1 MCYFHRTFHVL
12 TTAGSQYPCS
22 STDVMLVSSRM
33 STPDTASTHTFT
45 VRDPET
51 FFKAQKRNRR
61 ATWRMSALST
71 LAAFIMGIPL
81 TLVLTPLMYA
91 VTLFIA
97 DVINYFSPLPPEFWQ
112 YANNLAKLGVR
123 VADYFINQ
131 KGTLDPQ
138 ELAIGLALILVPG
151 MALAFLLW
159 AGMLLLF
166 RHGGVGGTLA
176 SLNAREANQADLK
189 ELQLAD
195 VVQEMAIA
203 AGLPAPKVMLIDSSG
218 ANAAAI
224 GTSPQDARI
233 VLSRRLLDDLDR
245 DQLQALLA
253 SLVASIGN
261 GDLRIA
267 FNVTSVFEAGGLIIT
282 LINAPFGKRSRRT
295 LWRIIRYAFR
305 RAPADAKSAEA
316 DEVAELLADTLDV
329 NSTDIDQFF
338 NQQNPG
344 LIKKFFRLLLFP
356 FLFTNVAVE
365 ITLWFFLNMMLGP
378 CMALLWRTRRY
389 LADAGAVEFTRNPDA
404 LAGALQ
410 RLSEDTTAIEGGGWA
425 SHLFVVNP
433 GGDSTLRGTGP
444 SDDQKR
450 KVLAAWKA
458 TESLDGPAT
467 PAHAT
472 AAPAQAVTDEYL
484 QVRKQ
489 MMATAMAA
497 ATSNAQ
503 AVVRMQAFAQAMGA
517 DPALGMHGMPNPNDI
532 LLAQRGD
539 RAAIARLRMLR
550 QVRQQGGQPS
560 RQGKTGLQTKSFLSF
575 HPPLNKRA
583 KRLQKMGSHL
593 VVPARRYGLGLTVF
607 TTVMWLIMGP
617 LLAVVGG
624 LMLVVI
630 AMMIGLN
637 LLFLTLWLTV
647 IHWAFGQDWV
657 ANFNGFMKFVNDVT
671 AAFSKAR
678 R

>member
-1 MCYFHRTFHVL
+1 M
-12 TTAGSQYPCS
+12 S
-22 STDVMLVSSRM
+22 S
-33 STPDTASTHTFT
+33 PDTASSRTFS

-61 ATWRMSALST
+61 ATWRMSALSAF
-71 LAAFIMGIPL
+71 AAFIMGIPL
-81 TLVLTPLMYA
+81 TLVLTPLLYV
-91 VTLFIA
+91 VTLVIA
-97 DVINYFSPLPPEFWQ
+97 DIINYFSPLPAEFWQ
-112 YANNLAKLGVR
+112 NAGDLAKFGVR

-138 ELAIGLALILVPG
+138 ELALGLALILLPG

-159 AGMLLLF
+159 VGMLLLF

-176 SLNAREANQADLK
+176 SMNAREPNQADLK

-267 FNVTSVFEAGGLIIT
+267 FNVTSVFEAAGLIVT
-282 LINAPFGKRSRRT
+282 LINAPFGKRSRST
-295 LWRIIRYAFR
+295 LWRIIRYTFR
-305 RAPADAKSAEA
+305 RAPADARSADA

-329 NSTDIDQFF
+329 DSTDIDQFF

-356 FLFTNVAVE
+356 FVFTNLAVE
-365 ITLWFFLNMMLGP
+365 ITLWFFLNIMLGP
-378 CMALLWRTRRY
+378 CMALLWRARRY

-404 LAGALQ
+404 LARALQ
-410 RLSEDTTAIEGGGWA
+410 RLSEDTTAIEGGEWA

-433 GGDSTLRGTGP
+433 KGDSSLRGLAP

-450 KVLAAWKA
+450 KVLEAWRA
-458 TESLDGPAT
+458 TESLGGAAT
-467 PAHAT
+467 PAQAAT
-472 AAPAQAVTDEYL
+472 AAAPAGADEY
-484 QVRKQ
+484 QQIRKQ

-497 ATSNAQ
+497 ATGNAN

-517 DPALGMHGMPNPNDI
+517 DPAMGLRGMPSPNDI
-532 LLAQRGD
+532 LLAQKGD
-539 RAAIARLRMLR
+539 RAAIARIRMLR
-550 QVRQQGGQPS
+550 QARQQEDQPR
-560 RQGKTGLQTKSFLSF
+560 RQGKTGLQTKSFLPF

-583 KRLQKMGSHL
+583 KRLQKMGAHM
-593 VVPARRYGLGLTVF
+593 VAPARRYGPGMIIF
-607 TTVMWLIMGP
+607 TTILWLIIGP
-617 LLAVVGG
+617 LLAVAGA
-624 LMLVVI
+624 LMLVMI

-657 ANFNGFMKFVNDVT
+657 ANFNAFMKFVNDVT
-671 AAFSKAR
+671 AAFSKMR